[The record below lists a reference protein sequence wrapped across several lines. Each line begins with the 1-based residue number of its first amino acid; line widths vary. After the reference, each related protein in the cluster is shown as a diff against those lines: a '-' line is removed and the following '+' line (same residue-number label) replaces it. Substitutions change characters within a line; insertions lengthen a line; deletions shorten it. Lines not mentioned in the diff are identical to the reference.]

1 MAIDQILVNY
11 WKLAIVNNKF
21 LKHFE
26 NGLNWCKYLF
36 TCFKQI
42 KTVRRQLEKD
52 FYAIEEMQEKAHLR
66 DVIEPSLVVLIQVC
80 SNHGRLGKGRGHHGG
95 WNFTFEYLEKF
106 YKIFFIK
113 TVWPDLC
120 WNLLRYIRF
129 IFFKLW
135 YPDGGGVKILH

>member
-1 MAIDQILVNY
+1 MKWQSAKSVCSE
-11 WKLAIVNNKF
+11 

-36 TCFKQI
+36 TWFTQI

-52 FYAIEEMQEKAHLR
+52 FYAIEEMQEKAYLR

-95 WNFTFEYLEKF
+95 WNFTLEYLEKF

-113 TVWPDLC
+113 TVWPNLC
-120 WNLLRYIRF
+120 SNLLRYIRF
-129 IFFKLW
+129 IFLN
-135 YPDGGGVKILH
+135 YGTRMGGGGGKILH